1 MIFETLILL
10 KASFAFVLI
19 PNHRQSGCKEFHL
32 WVLLGDL
39 GNNLE
44 VFITGPH
51 DWFYLGDDK
60 SFLSK
65 TGDNTPSLK
74 VAVQSRWLGQ
84 EGAVGTRGIRSMG
97 ERGRTWTGDYL
108 RLFYMLVDSDWVI
121 SLCVPQFLHPQNR
134 DCAFV
139 SHISSLCV

>member
-44 VFITGPH
+44 VFITGSR

-74 VAVQSRWLGQ
+74 VTVQSRWLGQ
-84 EGAVGTRGIRSMG
+84 EGVLWVPEESDLWVKEDGPEPGT
-97 ERGRTWTGDYL
+97 T
-108 RLFYMLVDSDWVI
+108 
-121 SLCVPQFLHPQNR
+121 
-134 DCAFV
+134 
-139 SHISSLCV
+139 